1 MEISPII
8 MAKMLLVAFLLGAQS
23 GVFFDAGRV
32 LKALFFGE
40 VKSKRVRKL
49 YGAKLPFSKRIFKKS
64 EKRSA
69 RIFKNILIFFC
80 DFLWVIYSC
89 FSLMKINY
97 AYNDGGIRFF
107 TVIAMAVGFFLY
119 YFTVSRVAIF
129 LMEVLTFAIKY
140 AFFAIFDA
148 VSLPFLKI
156 YNNLVKKSKK
166 ICEKMRL
173 RLEKRKKKVYNVSEI
188 VYENANEENKCMIVK
203 ISVRKN
209 KEKGCAHNEE
219 K

>member
-1 MEISPII
+1 MEISPIV
-8 MAKMLLVAFLLGAQS
+8 MAKMLFVAFLFGIQS
-23 GVFFDAGRV
+23 GVFFDSGRV

-40 VKSKRVRKL
+40 VKSKRVQKL
-49 YGAKLPFSKRIFKKS
+49 YGVKLPFSKRIFKKK
-64 EKRSA
+64 EKKVT
-69 RIFKNILIFFC
+69 RILKNILIFFC
-80 DFLWVIYSC
+80 DFFWVIYSC

-107 TVIAMAVGFFLY
+107 TVIAMIVGFFAY
-119 YFTVSRVAIF
+119 YFTVSRVVIF

-140 AFFAIFDA
+140 AFFVIFDA

-173 RLEKRKKKVYNVSEI
+173 RIEKKNKKVYNVAGVVSLPDEKQKTGR
-188 VYENANEENKCMIVK
+188 YSFGKR
-203 ISVRKN
+203 SRK
-209 KEKGCAHNEE
+209 KK
-219 K
+219 

>member
-8 MAKMLLVAFLLGAQS
+8 MAKMLLVAFLFGAQS

-32 LKALFFGE
+32 LKALFFGD
-40 VKSKRVRKL
+40 VKSERVRKL
-49 YGAKLPFSKRIFKKS
+49 YGAGLPFSKRIFKKK
-64 EKRSA
+64 ERKSA
-69 RIFKNILIFFC
+69 RILKNILIFFC
-80 DFLWVIYSC
+80 DFSWVIYSC
-89 FSLMKINY
+89 LCLLKINY

-107 TVIAMAVGFFLY
+107 TVIAVICGFFAY

-129 LMEVLTFAIKY
+129 LMEMLTFAIKY

-156 YNNLVKKSKK
+156 YNNLVKKTKK
-166 ICEKMRL
+166 ISEKMRL
-173 RLEKRKKKVYNVSEI
+173 RLEKNKKKVYNVSEI
-188 VYENANEENKCMIVK
+188 LCENANAESKRSAVK